1 MDVCHGI
8 EPIYD
13 VTNPASARFEPDACN
28 RLLLKISVT
37 GYTTETLGLENM
49 F

>member
-1 MDVCHGI
+1 MDVCHGM

-13 VTNPASARFEPDACN
+13 VTNPASARFEPV
-28 RLLLKISVT
+28 RLTDPCLKSRVA
-37 GYTTETLGLENM
+37 GYTTETVELESM